1 MIHLASAVGVAAA
14 TAAASTTA
22 ATDAPGLSI
31 NFFWVIVAAL
41 NFIVFLA
48 LIWRF
53 AFDPI
58 ANILAER
65 KARLDQGLADAEQ
78 ARRDRDAGVA
88 ERDRA
93 MLEARREANTL
104 IAAAQK
110 SAEELRI
117 ADIAATREELDGL
130 RDRARADIQAE
141 RDRALADLRAQVA
154 DLALLA
160 AGKVVGET
168 MTDARQRRLVDE
180 FLADRTGS
188 GEGRTN

>member
-1 MIHLASAVGVAAA
+1 VIHLAPAAAVAAA

-22 ATDAPGLSI
+22 ASDAPGLSI

-58 ANILAER
+58 SNILAER

-78 ARRDRDAGVA
+78 ARRDRDAGLA

-93 MLEARREANTL
+93 MLEARREANNL
-104 IAAAQK
+104 ITAAQK

-117 ADIAATREELDGL
+117 ADVAATREELDRL

-180 FLADRTGS
+180 FLADHTGS